1 MYNFTLYMTTDCNFK
16 CQYCYEDYH
25 NHYQLNEK
33 TLVDSLEFMMNYGD
47 RGKVLIDF
55 LGGEPLLKKE
65 LIYQA
70 VAYIKDNY
78 PEREVK
84 YYITTNCSL
93 MDDRFIAFMKENR
106 FTVRLSFDGNKET
119 HDLNRVAKDEVSCYD
134 KIFENIMKVKD
145 SGLNFSVRMTVTE
158 NTIPYMFENICYLH
172 EHGLDNICMIM
183 DVYLKISDAE
193 YVCSFILKENP
204 EAEIILVPI
213 VRKNKKST
221 VLDMIEGIELLIEEQ
236 VDIINMSIG
245 DEYKYHKEI
254 EEVCR
259 AATEKGILI
268 VAAYSNQQ
276 VEATYPA
283 SFPFVMGVRCLDIEN
298 PLQVLQYDGTGTD
311 VIFSSKFFS
320 LYHVGIPKF
329 YQGNSFGCAVI
340 TGYLSNY
347 EDEYEQAIL
356 QFVHSTLN
364 GYYPYHTLKQKQCY
378 FLTNRI
384 EEPLEQ
390 RFIREV
396 TRTERCDTF
405 ESGMEKLRNIKTAE
419 QYPVLFI
426 DHNNYQEICEYKDRI
441 RIYAMEHPKTEIVLR
456 YPLFNMV
463 ERLDFQKKT
472 NRNLDQFTV

>member
-1 MYNFTLYMTTDCNFK
+1 MIKKVRIAVDHGNRNMKTCSQVFTTGLTIQDKKPARGEKFLF
-16 CQYCYEDYH
+16 YE
-25 NHYQLNEK
+25 
-33 TLVDSLEFMMNYGD
+33 G
-47 RGKVLIDF
+47 
-55 LGGEPLLKKE
+55 
-65 LIYQA
+65 
-70 VAYIKDNY
+70 
-78 PEREVK
+78 K
-84 YYITTNCSL
+84 YYVLSENRIPYQRDKTQ
-93 MDDRFIAFMKENR
+93 DDRFFILTLFAIVKELEENPLIQPEDVIQVDLPIGLPPKHYAELCERYESYFKRQGKIHDINYCGSTYHITIGEVMAFPQDYAAMMTMIEKLQQIPKVVDCKWKGQEYSKDAFG
-106 FTVRLSFDGNKET
+106 FT
-119 HDLNRVAKDEVSCYD
+119 H
-134 KIFENIMKVKD
+134 
-145 SGLNFSVRMTVTE
+145 
-158 NTIPYMFENICYLH
+158 
-172 EHGLDNICMIM
+172 
-183 DVYLKISDAE
+183 AE

-204 EAEIILVPI
+204 EAEIVLVPI

-236 VDIINMSIG
+236 VDIINMSMG

-283 SFPFVMGVRCLDIEN
+283 SFPFVMGIRCLDIEN
-298 PLQVLQYDGTGTD
+298 PLQVFQYDGIGKD

-320 LYHVGIPKF
+320 LYHLGIPKF

-356 QFVHSTLN
+356 QFTLN
-364 GYYPYHTLKQKQCY
+364 TLNHYYPYQTLKQKQCY

-426 DHNNYQEICEYKDRI
+426 DHNNYQEICEYKERI
-441 RIYAMEHPKTEIVLR
+441 RVYAMENPKTEIILR

-472 NRNLDQFTV
+472 NRNLNQFTV

>member
-1 MYNFTLYMTTDCNFK
+1 MGSEMCIR
-16 CQYCYEDYH
+16 
-25 NHYQLNEK
+25 
-33 TLVDSLEFMMNYGD
+33 D
-47 RGKVLIDF
+47 R
-55 LGGEPLLKKE
+55 
-65 LIYQA
+65 
-70 VAYIKDNY
+70 
-78 PEREVK
+78 
-84 YYITTNCSL
+84 
-93 MDDRFIAFMKENR
+93 
-106 FTVRLSFDGNKET
+106 
-119 HDLNRVAKDEVSCYD
+119 
-134 KIFENIMKVKD
+134 
-145 SGLNFSVRMTVTE
+145 
-158 NTIPYMFENICYLH
+158 
-172 EHGLDNICMIM
+172 
-183 DVYLKISDAE
+183 
-193 YVCSFILKENP
+193 
-204 EAEIILVPI
+204 
-213 VRKNKKST
+213 
-221 VLDMIEGIELLIEEQ
+221 IEEQ
-236 VDIINMSIG
+236 VDIINMSMG

-283 SFPFVMGVRCLDIEN
+283 SFPFVMGIRCLDIEN
-298 PLQVLQYDGTGTD
+298 PLQVFQYDGIGKD

-320 LYHVGIPKF
+320 LYHLGIPKF

-356 QFVHSTLN
+356 QFTLN
-364 GYYPYHTLKQKQCY
+364 TLNHYYPYQTLKQKQCY

-426 DHNNYQEICEYKDRI
+426 DHNNYQEICEYKERI
-441 RIYAMEHPKTEIVLR
+441 RVYAMENPKTEIILR

-472 NRNLDQFTV
+472 NRNLNQFTV

>member
-1 MYNFTLYMTTDCNFK
+1 MRIGVL
-16 CQYCYEDYH
+16 
-25 NHYQLNEK
+25 
-33 TLVDSLEFMMNYGD
+33 DSNG
-47 RGKVLIDF
+47 
-55 LGGEPLLKKE
+55 
-65 LIYQA
+65 
-70 VAYIKDNY
+70 
-78 PEREVK
+78 
-84 YYITTNCSL
+84 
-93 MDDRFIAFMKENR
+93 
-106 FTVRLSFDGNKET
+106 SFDNPFFRDKKIVKIDCKWKDQEYSKDTFGFT
-119 HDLNRVAKDEVSCYD
+119 H
-134 KIFENIMKVKD
+134 
-145 SGLNFSVRMTVTE
+145 
-158 NTIPYMFENICYLH
+158 
-172 EHGLDNICMIM
+172 
-183 DVYLKISDAE
+183 AE

-204 EAEIILVPI
+204 QAEIVLIPI

-221 VLDMIEGIELLIEEQ
+221 VLDMIEGIELMIKEQ
-236 VDIINMSIG
+236 VDIINMSMG
-245 DEYKYHKEI
+245 DEYKYHKEV

-268 VAAYSNQQ
+268 VAAYSNQKAE
-276 VEATYPA
+276 VTYPA

-298 PLQVLQYDGTGTD
+298 PLQVLKYDGTGKD

-356 QFVHSTLN
+356 QLVHSTLN
-364 GYYPYHTLKQKQCY
+364 GYYSYHTLKQKQCY

-405 ESGMEKLRNIKTAE
+405 ENGMEKLKNKKTAE

-456 YPLFNMV
+456 YPLFNMM
-463 ERLDFQKKT
+463 ERLGFQKKT
-472 NRNLDQFTV
+472 NRDLNQFTV

>member
-1 MYNFTLYMTTDCNFK
+1 M
-16 CQYCYEDYH
+16 
-25 NHYQLNEK
+25 
-33 TLVDSLEFMMNYGD
+33 
-47 RGKVLIDF
+47 
-55 LGGEPLLKKE
+55 
-65 LIYQA
+65 
-70 VAYIKDNY
+70 
-78 PEREVK
+78 
-84 YYITTNCSL
+84 
-93 MDDRFIAFMKENR
+93 
-106 FTVRLSFDGNKET
+106 
-119 HDLNRVAKDEVSCYD
+119 
-134 KIFENIMKVKD
+134 
-145 SGLNFSVRMTVTE
+145 
-158 NTIPYMFENICYLH
+158 
-172 EHGLDNICMIM
+172 
-183 DVYLKISDAE
+183 
-193 YVCSFILKENP
+193 
-204 EAEIILVPI
+204 
-213 VRKNKKST
+213 
-221 VLDMIEGIELLIEEQ
+221 
-236 VDIINMSIG
+236 
-245 DEYKYHKEI
+245 
-254 EEVCR
+254 
-259 AATEKGILI
+259 
-268 VAAYSNQQ
+268 AAYSNQQ

>member
-1 MYNFTLYMTTDCNFK
+1 
-16 CQYCYEDYH
+16 
-25 NHYQLNEK
+25 
-33 TLVDSLEFMMNYGD
+33 
-47 RGKVLIDF
+47 
-55 LGGEPLLKKE
+55 
-65 LIYQA
+65 
-70 VAYIKDNY
+70 
-78 PEREVK
+78 
-84 YYITTNCSL
+84 
-93 MDDRFIAFMKENR
+93 
-106 FTVRLSFDGNKET
+106 
-119 HDLNRVAKDEVSCYD
+119 
-134 KIFENIMKVKD
+134 
-145 SGLNFSVRMTVTE
+145 
-158 NTIPYMFENICYLH
+158 
-172 EHGLDNICMIM
+172 
-183 DVYLKISDAE
+183 
-193 YVCSFILKENP
+193 
-204 EAEIILVPI
+204 
-213 VRKNKKST
+213 
-221 VLDMIEGIELLIEEQ
+221 MIEGIELLIEEQ

-426 DHNNYQEICEYKDRI
+426 DHNNYQEISEYKDRI